1 MTRLIV
7 GALLVLLAG
16 DRARAEPAEAAGLLQ
31 QATESFDNGAF
42 ARSRELLLQAEK
54 LAKEPEQRGRISL
67 YLGLNAAVEGNA
79 DEARR
84 RFREALTYQP
94 ALRIDPE
101 RFKAELVEAFD
112 GVRRETVGRLQVS
125 AEGDGV
131 SVWIDGARIGPPPAG
146 LDVVSGSHVVELR
159 DAGGRSLVQ
168 RQVVA
173 PAGRTTSVTLR
184 SARAVAEPATRPVP
198 PVEPRRRRR
207 RLWTWVAGAR
217 AVALAATAIGV
228 GLSARADYDE
238 ACGLLAGERD
248 CADRQRLVDPADGS
262 RYRELHDAVKR
273 KELATNICWGVAGAL
288 AVGAVV
294 LYLVEG
300 RRPAPRASVGLGPV
314 GLGPGGLAFGL
325 TY

>member
-1 MTRLIV
+1 MSRLILA
-7 GALLVLLAG
+7 ALLVVLAG
-16 DRARAEPAEAAGLLQ
+16 GPSRAQPADAADLLQ

-54 LAKEPEQRGRISL
+54 LAKDPEQRGRISL
-67 YLGLNAAVEGNA
+67 YLGLNAAVEGDA
-79 DEARR
+79 DGARR
-84 RFREALTYQP
+84 RFREALTHDP
-94 ALRIDPE
+94 ALRMDPE

-125 AEGDGV
+125 AEEGGV
-131 SVWIDGARIGPPPAG
+131 SVWIDGARVGPPPAG

-159 DAGGRSLVQ
+159 DAVGRSLVQ

-173 PAGRTTSVTLR
+173 PAGKTTAVTLR
-184 SARAVAEPATRPVP
+184 RPRAVAEPAPRPVP

-207 RLWTWVAGAR
+207 RLWTWVTGAG

-238 ACGLLAGERD
+238 ACGLLAGDGD
-248 CADRQRLVDPADGS
+248 CGDRQRLVDPADGP
-262 RYRELHDAVKR
+262 RYRELHDAVRR

-294 LYLVEG
+294 IYLVEG
-300 RRPAPRASVGLGPV
+300 RRPAPRASVGLGP
-314 GLGPGGLAFGL
+314 GGLSLGV